1 MADSYALTMAIN
13 ALIALEKLGDTEGKI
28 PLTHAIIYVCES
40 PKSNAVIEIKFRSG
54 SMSGYVNYLI
64 FGKNKD
70 NKWEVIDVQRLVS
83 Y

>member
-1 MADSYALTMAIN
+1 
-13 ALIALEKLGDTEGKI
+13 
-28 PLTHAIIYVCES
+28 
-40 PKSNAVIEIKFRSG
+40 
-54 SMSGYVNYLI
+54 MSGYVNYLI